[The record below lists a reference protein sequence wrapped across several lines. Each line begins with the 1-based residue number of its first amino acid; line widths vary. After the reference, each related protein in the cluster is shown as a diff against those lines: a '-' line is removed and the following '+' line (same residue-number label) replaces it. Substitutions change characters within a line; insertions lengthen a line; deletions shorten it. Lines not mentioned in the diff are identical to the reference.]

1 MIDLHTH
8 SIHSDGTETPTELVQ
23 RARDTRLTAFAIAD
37 HDTVAGQEE
46 ALAAGKKTGVRMIS
60 AIEMTVD
67 FHGGHIHVLGYGFDL
82 HDAHL
87 SAALGKRAEERRI
100 QFYEKVSL
108 ANDRLRAAGKGTLDA
123 DALLDSIQGSPGRP
137 HIARAIVER
146 GWEPTFRKAFDA
158 YLLDYAPT
166 SPALSPSEAIGL
178 IHRAG
183 GFTSLAHPG
192 SDEIG
197 LRRCA
202 KNKTEEREAFAE
214 LIASGLDAVEAYTPA
229 HSQLLINNYLSL
241 AKDFNLLITGGTD
254 WHGPSFDAPAPGE
267 FEIPDSILD
276 HVLQA
281 INKG

>member
-67 FHGGHIHVLGYGFDL
+67 FYGGHIHVLGYGFDL

-87 SAALGKRAEERRI
+87 SAALGKRAEERQEIGR
-100 QFYEKVSL
+100 EKVSL

-146 GWEPTFRKAFDA
+146 GWEQTFRKAFDR
-158 YLLDYAPT
+158 YLIDYVPS
-166 SPALSPSEAIGL
+166 SPAFSAADAI
-178 IHRAG
+178 
-183 GFTSLAHPG
+183 SLVH
-192 SDEIG
+192 EIG
-197 LRRCA
+197 R
-202 KNKTEEREAFAE
+202 
-214 LIASGLDAVEAYTPA
+214 
-229 HSQLLINNYLSL
+229 
-241 AKDFNLLITGGTD
+241 
-254 WHGPSFDAPAPGE
+254 
-267 FEIPDSILD
+267 
-276 HVLQA
+276 
-281 INKG
+281 